1 MKINLI
7 LIDNWMGEGVRLPDR
22 CKMRG
27 TQRERET
34 EIENS
39 ERKRV
44 RDRKVVRERGERQKE
59 GRRKKAREEE
69 MGGRK
74 SERKGEIKREK
85 RKKKLSGGEG
95 IDYRTSGLCLPLAG
109 ESSSQWGGFLHRRQI
124 ACGF

>member
-7 LIDNWMGEGVRLPDR
+7 LIDNWMGKGVRLPDR
-22 CKMRG
+22 CKMRR

-34 EIENS
+34 EIENL

-44 RDRKVVRERGERQKE
+44 RDRKVVRERGERRKKE
-59 GRRKKAREEE
+59 ESKGRRK
-69 MGGRK
+69 GGRK
-74 SERKGEIKREK
+74 RERKGEIKREK

>member
-7 LIDNWMGEGVRLPDR
+7 LIDNWMGKGVRLPDR
-22 CKMRG
+22 CKMRR

-34 EIENS
+34 EIENL

-44 RDRKVVRERGERQKE
+44 RDRKVVRERGER
-59 GRRKKAREEE
+59 RKKEE
-69 MGGRK
+69 
-74 SERKGEIKREK
+74 SKGEIKREK